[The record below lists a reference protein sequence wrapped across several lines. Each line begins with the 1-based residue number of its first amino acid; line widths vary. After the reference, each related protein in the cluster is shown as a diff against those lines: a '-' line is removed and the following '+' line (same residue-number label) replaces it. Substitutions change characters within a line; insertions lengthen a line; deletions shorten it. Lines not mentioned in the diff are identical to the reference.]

1 MNCPDIT
8 TLEQAEAKLPSS
20 VLPIDGLRRGQD
32 GVLTS
37 DAQAMIMDG
46 LKSRG
51 VDVSNKATKDKLIGE
66 LMTLL
71 CSVNKQY
78 QFLLRE
84 LYKRITARGDVS
96 EEFIAVIHEKNL
108 FMTDILTISR
118 LIETTKGYDGTI
130 PFIEGWQ
137 SGAGTGTGTGTGT
150 STSGLSDSLARDR
163 ELLQNK
169 SYEDLRKHMVD
180 ITGEKNKI
188 VSNNLGIYGFLNL
201 LAVGLIIYVAGLNK

>member
-32 GVLTS
+32 GILTS

-66 LMTLL
+66 LTTLL

-84 LYKRITARGDVS
+84 LYKRITARGDIS

-118 LIETTKGYDGTI
+118 LIETAKGYDGTI

-137 SGAGTGTGTGTGT
+137 SG
-150 STSGLSDSLARDR
+150 SGPAPGVSYSSSELSDSLARDR
-163 ELLQNK
+163 ELLHSK
-169 SYEDLRKHMVD
+169 SYEDLRKHMVAV
-180 ITGEKNKI
+180 TGEKNNI
-188 VSNNLGIYGFLNL
+188 VSNNLGLYGFLNL
-201 LAVGLIIYVAGLNK
+201 LAVGLIVYVAGLNK

>member
-51 VDVSNKATKDKLIGE
+51 VDISDKVTKDKLIGE

-84 LYKRITARGDVS
+84 LYKRITARGDIS
-96 EEFIAVIHEKNL
+96 EEFIAVIHRKNL

-137 SGAGTGTGTGTGT
+137 NAPNAGTGT
-150 STSGLSDSLARDR
+150 STSTLSDSLARDR
-163 ELLQNK
+163 QMLQNK
-169 SYEDLRKHMVD
+169 SYEDLRKHMVHV
-180 ITGEKNKI
+180 TGEKNKI
-188 VSNNLGIYGFLNL
+188 VSNNLGMYGFLNL